1 MLQLQT
7 QMYLR
12 PTHLKEALVALK
24 ARPLS
29 VLAGG
34 TDFYPQRVG
43 RPLHEDVLDITGL
56 PGLRGVEQR
65 EDMLAIGALTTWS
78 DIVEATLPSWLSGLT
93 QAGREVGG
101 VQIQNAGT
109 VAGNICNASPA
120 ADGVPVLL
128 ALDAQVELSALDGVR
143 RMPLEAFIVGSRRT
157 QRRSDELLTRILI
170 PSRPAQARSVF
181 LKLGAR
187 RYLVIS
193 IAMVALTVE
202 CNAEGVVTRAGVAL
216 GACSEVA
223 QRLPKLEAALV
234 GQPLTQALA
243 WVPLPMHVAHLQPIS
258 DIRGTG
264 QYRTDAGLTLVRRA
278 LLEVALA

>member
-34 TDFYPQRVG
+34 TDFYPQRVA
-43 RPLHEDVLDITGL
+43 RPLHEDVLDITAL

-93 QAGREVGG
+93 RAGREVGG

-170 PSRPAQARSVF
+170 PSRPAQARSAF

-234 GQPLTQALA
+234 GQPLTPALA
-243 WVPLPMHVAHLQPIS
+243 RVPLPMHVAHLQPIS

-264 QYRTDAGLTLVRRA
+264 PYRTDAGLTLVRRA
-278 LLEVALA
+278 LLEVVLA